1 MENKGYKK
9 LRVYEEAHK
18 LVKGVYLVTE
28 KFPKS
33 ELFGLVSQIRRA
45 AVSVVANILEGQAR
59 SSRKEFR
66 QFLNI
71 ANGSLVELE
80 YYLELTLDL
89 KYLSEEKYL
98 ELENQRHSVGLLLG
112 GLIKHVSRITP
123 DT

>member
-18 LVKGVYLVTE
+18 LVKDVYLVTD

-33 ELFGLVSQIRRA
+33 ELFGLTSQMRRS

-80 YYLELTLDL
+80 YYLELALDL
-89 KYLSEEKYL
+89 KYLSEEQYL
-98 ELENQRHSVGLLLG
+98 ELENQRHSAGLLLG
-112 GLIKHVSRITP
+112 GLIKHINRITP
-123 DT
+123 